1 MRRDILI
8 AFGFWVAAI
17 TTPASGPA
25 FAEVDIKTPWANIYV
40 GPGGVFVNG
49 PWGRVDVPASER
61 KRVCAEW
68 RKSTLDYY
76 EERGCAVDFDD
87 EGCVIEDVDCPD
99 QLEK

>member
-1 MRRDILI
+1 MRAVIM
-8 AFGFWVAAI
+8 AA
-17 TTPASGPA
+17 ALLGANVMGGPA
-25 FAEVDIKTPWANIYV
+25 FAEVDLKTPWANIYV

-76 EERGCAVDFDD
+76 EERGCAVEFDD
-87 EGCVIEDVDCPD
+87 EGCVIKDIDCPEQID
-99 QLEK
+99 K